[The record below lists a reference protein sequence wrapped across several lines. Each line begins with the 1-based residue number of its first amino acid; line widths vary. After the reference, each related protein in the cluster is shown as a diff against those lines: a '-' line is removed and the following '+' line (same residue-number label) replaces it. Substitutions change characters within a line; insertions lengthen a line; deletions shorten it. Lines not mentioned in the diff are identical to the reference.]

1 MYATQTHRTPK
12 SLFNFQMTNS
22 LKKQLARVAD
32 MRGMTMAQIVR
43 TGVETIVAEWEPRL
57 NSQSTLPS
65 KVKTSN
71 WNVSSPNV
79 PVTDYTQPL
88 AIFANSEPNNDW

>member
-43 TGVETIVAEWEPRL
+43 TGV
-57 NSQSTLPS
+57 
-65 KVKTSN
+65 
-71 WNVSSPNV
+71 
-79 PVTDYTQPL
+79 
-88 AIFANSEPNNDW
+88 

>member
-1 MYATQTHRTPK
+1 
-12 SLFNFQMTNS
+12 
-22 LKKQLARVAD
+22 

-88 AIFANSEPNNDW
+88 EFFANAETDNDW